1 MATQAAGRKN
11 IYHWLTIITLIMS
24 SSICQAD
31 NFTIGVVPQFD
42 ARTTQQIWRPI
53 LKELQQRTGHS
64 FVLRGSQTIPVF
76 EQQLLAGEFDF
87 AYVNPY
93 QLLKTTATN
102 EYIPLVRDVATELRG
117 IVVVRKDSPY
127 MKLEE
132 LRDQSIAFPS
142 PNALGASLMIRAMLT
157 REVNITFKPRYVN
170 SHDSVY
176 LNVVL
181 GNTVAGG
188 GVASTLAHQSATVR
202 DQLRILHTT
211 DAVAPHPLTAHPRVP
226 EPIRNAI
233 QQTMLSLG
241 KTKSGQKM
249 LSQIPIKN
257 VAIAQLKDYDPLRKM
272 RLDKF
277 YED

>member
-1 MATQAAGRKN
+1 MAAQVTDRKKSC
-11 IYHWLTIITLIMS
+11 HWFTIIALMMVN
-24 SSICQAD
+24 ICQAD
-31 NFTIGVVPQFD
+31 SFTIGVVPQFD

-93 QLLKTTATN
+93 QLLKTTAAN
-102 EYIPLVRDVATELRG
+102 EYIPLVRDVATDLRG
-117 IVVVRKDSPY
+117 ILVVRKDSPY
-127 MKLEE
+127 MTPEE

-142 PNALGASLMIRAMLT
+142 PNALGASLMIRSVLT
-157 REVNITFKPRYVN
+157 HEVKIPFKPRYVN

-181 GNTVAGG
+181 GNTAAGG
-188 GVASTLAHQSATVR
+188 GVVSTLAHQSATVR
-202 DQLRILHTT
+202 DQLRVLHTT
-211 DAVAPHPLTAHPRVP
+211 EAVTPHPLTAHPRVP
-226 EPIRNAI
+226 QSIRDAI

-249 LSQIPIKN
+249 LSQIPIKSIT
-257 VAIAQLKDYDPLRKM
+257 IAQLNDYEPMKKM
-272 RLDKF
+272 RLDEF